1 MIANLE
7 TGIINKLQ
15 IVPALVAPWDDM
27 FKKEGSKLKLQFR
40 SRATVRNITT
50 DSESKPC
57 LLEVFSMTSCRFQQ
71 NTCNCILNLIN
82 KELIRRIAQLG
93 TVVLE
98 IQSLASVS
106 SAVLF

>member
-71 NTCNCILNLIN
+71 NTCVIVFSRKYQGVD
-82 KELIRRIAQLG
+82 KED
-93 TVVLE
+93 
-98 IQSLASVS
+98 S
-106 SAVLF
+106 STWHCCS